1 MLFSI
6 SLLALGTAVSVA
18 AVPTETLQSCLLT
31 AVGTN
36 DTLVAFPDDAQYQ
49 ENDVHPYNLD
59 IPLVPAA
66 VAYPQSVEMI
76 SDIVKCAAKHEHK
89 VQARTGGYSFG
100 NYCTA
105 PTHTSLPENRST
117 DSTQVSAAAT

>member
-6 SLLALGTAVSVA
+6 SLLALGTAVSAA

-89 VQARTGGYSFG
+89 VQTRTGGYSFG